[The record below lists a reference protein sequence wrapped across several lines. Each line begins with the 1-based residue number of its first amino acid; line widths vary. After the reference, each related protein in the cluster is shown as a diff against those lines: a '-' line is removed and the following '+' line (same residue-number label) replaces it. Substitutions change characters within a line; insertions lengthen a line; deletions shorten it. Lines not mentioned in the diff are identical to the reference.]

1 MSLFDSSHLNGCMPF
16 CLQAIELIVEQVA
29 ADAVPVP
36 VPEPEAAQ
44 AVAGQEALAACDV
57 ADDLSPDDAVAIW
70 MAALGIEEGTE
81 GAADP
86 SGVSTAGAPT
96 AAENSAPQT
105 AAKDSNGPKSERPL
119 GRNRKCPCGS
129 KLKYKNCCGGARATA
144 ARQSEAAAAAA
155 AEHGPTAGTQTRTLY
170 V

>member
-1 MSLFDSSHLNGCMPF
+1 MPF

-36 VPEPEAAQ
+36 EAAQ
-44 AVAGQEALAACDV
+44 KVAGQEAPAAC
-57 ADDLSPDDAVAIW
+57 AAEEDLSTADAVAIW
-70 MAALGIEEGTE
+70 TAALGIEEGTE
-81 GAADP
+81 GAADLLGA
-86 SGVSTAGAPT
+86 SIEGAPR
-96 AAENSAPQT
+96 AAESCAPQT
-105 AAKDSNGPKSERPL
+105 AAKGGDEPKAERAL